1 MQYPFYSVFSWFFL
15 VILRPFLH
23 QKVSANCKKR
33 VTELRT
39 TLLEVYLVLEE
50 DGTEV
55 DDEEYFQVDR
65 CRNIIITTLSCESGF
80 WTIEK
85 WKNIFHFSR
94 EVQSEIRRLEIEI
107 EKWKW
112 NENDWK
118 SRSRSESEMKKLW
131 DREMKFLENLKRT
144 DFEFWRYLFWVLHPP
159 QIVKFLMNF
168 GVKFHSFSREK
179 GWNFFLLLS
188 FREMKVK

>member
-1 MQYPFYSVFSWFFL
+1 MLFWSWESWETVPAAFLKYCAAWIWRSV
-15 VILRPFLH
+15 
-23 QKVSANCKKR
+23 
-33 VTELRT
+33 
-39 TLLEVYLVLEE
+39 
-50 DGTEV
+50 
-55 DDEEYFQVDR
+55 
-65 CRNIIITTLSCESGF
+65 SCESGF
-80 WTIEK
+80 WTIEMWK
-85 WKNIFHFSR
+85 VKKNIFHFSR

-112 NENDWK
+112 NENDRK
-118 SRSRSESEMKKLW
+118 SKSRSESEMKKLW

-179 GWNFFLLLS
+179 GWNFFPFHS
-188 FREMKVK
+188 FWEMKVK